1 MKNDFRGLEIL
12 ECHLCM
18 APCTVSGAEDVRS
31 RTHQLHNGSVQSKR
45 QTVGSEFPQILYTPP
60 YVDCKIARKQSVILL
75 AHIRVSTLYSLVEI

>member
-1 MKNDFRGLEIL
+1 
-12 ECHLCM
+12 M